1 MYRAR
6 WLSLI
11 SFAVSSVSAVPL
23 LYGQQAIPHVSMPLT
38 LSGSDLAPSES
49 KWPTIWKSDLFS
61 IYSTVPTSS
70 LEPVAHKL
78 ELLPKQISKDLG
90 IVLSRDIVRV
100 VVLRNV
106 EEYEWYLKKHFPNV
120 PKRRAL
126 YVQNRSQSLVITY
139 FHRDWIEDARHECT
153 HALLHHS
160 GIQLPLWLDEGL
172 AEYFETD
179 QSATWQH
186 PVHSPAIRAQLRF
199 GQVVQLEELEAM
211 RYETLD
217 AKGYR
222 DAWSI
227 VAFLLNQGA
236 DGRSALQAYLADLQK
251 GTAAGFLSRRL
262 SESTR
267 LSWREQYTRF
277 YQEPR
282 SPVLEPARLDTARTE
297 TIRVVRDP

>member
-1 MYRAR
+1 MKRAR
-6 WLSLI
+6 WLSLPCI
-11 SFAVSSVSAVPL
+11 AIYACSAAPFVL
-23 LYGQQAIPHVSMPLT
+23 GQQASL
-38 LSGSDLAPSES
+38 LSDSPSIISDTDTTPPDT
-49 KWPTIWKSDLFS
+49 KWPTIRKSDLFS
-61 IYSTVPTSS
+61 IYSTVAAST
-70 LEPVAHKL
+70 LEPVAQTL
-78 ELLPKQISKDLG
+78 EPLPKHLSEELG
-90 IVLSRDIVRV
+90 IPLSQDVVRV

-106 EEYEWYLKKHFPNV
+106 DEYDWYLKKHFPNV

-126 YVQNRSQSLVITY
+126 YVQNRGQSLVISY

-153 HALLHHS
+153 HALLHQS

-179 QSATWQH
+179 HSISWQH
-186 PVHSPAIRAQLRF
+186 PIHSPAIRAQLRF

-211 RYETLD
+211 RFETLD

-222 DAWSI
+222 DAWSV

-262 SESTR
+262 NESTR

-277 YQEPR
+277 YQEQSLTR
-282 SPVLEPARLDTARTE
+282 GDTARSQS
-297 TIRVVRDP
+297 VRAIQEP